1 MRRAVALGMSAAAL
15 ILPVPTYA
23 QSNSAIEDADDYLE
37 LDDHTIVV
45 LGRSS
50 RGAIVGESAVEVEL
64 DENAVASYGASDIEE
79 LIAQLAPLTRSA
91 RGQGGGAPVLLLNG
105 RRIADRREMY
115 RLPPEAIERVQI
127 LPEEVAL
134 RYGYAADQRV
144 MNFILKKNFSAFTGE
159 VEHGRSRSGDRGE
172 TELEAN
178 YLKLTERGR
187 ISLEAEYNHA
197 TRVLESDR
205 NIHYANGSPDE
216 GRNRTLLPETHGI
229 DLNALVSRS
238 FSDTTAL
245 TLNATHER
253 SDAAARVGIDA
264 LSGRLREQDSH
275 NRTTHVSTTLDGVT
289 MGWQWTVTANA
300 DWRRDRTVLA
310 ERGGAVIDTALSRQR
325 TLDADVNVNGTLF
338 ALPAGEVLLGLRG
351 GVSDVALRSV
361 RQRAAG
367 ITRGSLGRTETL
379 ARANLDVP
387 LVEGGRGALGMLGD
401 IAANLNGSI
410 RDLSDFGAIRSY
422 GYGVT
427 WKPSGNLSVLF
438 SMAHEKDP
446 PLVGQLGAPLVTTPG
461 VSVYDFVRDTTVPVD
476 VITGGNPALSAENRA
491 DWKISTSWDAP
502 FVDDL
507 TLLAE
512 YYNNNN
518 KGRLASFPLLTPDIE
533 AAFPDRVV
541 RDASGNLVSVH
552 RRTINYTNSANQV
565 VRYGFSY
572 SRTFGGSNEGESS
585 PGQNAAPRF
594 GRGGARG
601 DGGRW
606 NVDLFHSIRLQD
618 EITVRPGL
626 KLDLLDGD
634 AIADTGGPGRHLVEL
649 DGGWSLGGLGIRASA
664 KYQSGSRVDGGGIGS
679 NLYFSDLL
687 TVDLRAFFNFDRNRQ
702 LVERHPWLEG
712 LRLRLKIENLT
723 NAVQTVRDA
732 NGVVPLSYQ
741 PGYLDPRGRFIEIS
755 LRKQL

>member
-1 MRRAVALGMSAAAL
+1 MRRTIALGIAATAL
-15 ILPVPTYA
+15 ALPASVHA
-23 QSNSAIEDADDYLE
+23 QSNNMIEGVDDYPE

-64 DENAVASYGASDIEE
+64 DENAVAGYGASDIEE

-105 RRIADRREMY
+105 RRIADRRELY

-144 MNFILKKNFSAFTGE
+144 MNFILKKNFAALTGE
-159 VEHGRSRSGDRGE
+159 VEHGRSWSGDRGE
-172 TELEAN
+172 TELKAN
-178 YLKLTERGR
+178 YLKLTEQGR

-197 TRVLESDR
+197 TRILESDR
-205 NIHYANGSPDE
+205 NIRYANGSPDS
-216 GRNRTLLPETHGI
+216 GRYRTLLPETHEI

-238 FSDTTAL
+238 LSDTTAF

-253 SDAAARVGIDA
+253 SDSTARVGIDT
-264 LSGRLREQDSH
+264 LSGRLREQDNH

-289 MGWQWTVTANA
+289 LGWQWTMTANA
-300 DWRRDRTVLA
+300 DWQRDRTVLS
-310 ERGGAVIDTALSRQR
+310 ERGGAVLDTALSRQR

-351 GVSDVALRSV
+351 GVSDIALRSA
-361 RQRAAG
+361 RHRAAG
-367 ITRGSLGRTETL
+367 VTRGRLGRTETL
-379 ARANLDVP
+379 ARVNLDVP
-387 LVEGGRGALGMLGD
+387 LVEGGRGAFGTLGD

-422 GYGVT
+422 GYGLT
-427 WKPSGNLSVLF
+427 WKPSGSLSVLF
-438 SMAHEKDP
+438 SMAHEKDA

-461 VSVYDFVRDTTVPVD
+461 VSVYDFVRDTTVQVD
-476 VITGGNPALSAENRA
+476 VITGGNPGLTAENRA
-491 DWKISTSWDAP
+491 DWKISTSCDAP
-502 FVDDL
+502 FADGL

-541 RDASGNLVSVH
+541 RDASGNLVSVD
-552 RRTINYTNSANQV
+552 RRTINYTKSANQV

-572 SRTFGGSNEGESS
+572 SRRFGGSKDGESS
-585 PGQNAAPRF
+585 PDRNARPRF
-594 GRGGARG
+594 GRGRAGG

-626 KLDLLDGD
+626 KLDLLDGG
-634 AIADTGGPGRHLVEL
+634 AVADTGGPGRHLVEL

-664 KYQSGSRVDGGGIGS
+664 KYQGGSRVDGGGVGS
-679 NLYFSDLL
+679 DLRFSDLL
-687 TVDLRAFFNFDRNRQ
+687 TIGLRAFLNFDRNRQ

-732 NGVVPLSYQ
+732 SWVVPLSYQ
-741 PGYLDPRGRFIEIS
+741 PGYLDPRGRFVEIS